1 MINTLFKPILERLPE
16 NNKLERIWILAKTD
30 FIQRYYGTKL
40 GIVWAL
46 INPFFQ
52 LIIYYVVFTMLFAGR
67 IPNFALYL
75 FSGLITMMF
84 FSESTSK
91 GLTLL
96 NKYKLILENINMK
109 KLDLFHASLLSNLMG
124 FAFNFFIYLVFSQFF
139 SVEYNLNFL
148 YVPLII
154 LNLYLFVFAV
164 QLILGILNVYFR
176 DVNHL
181 WDMILLASFWS
192 SPVFYG
198 KEVII
203 DNAPILLYANPLAGI
218 LINLRETSLYGA
230 PPMLDILL
238 LNFFQALIL
247 LAIASIIF
255 KKYSAKAIEI
265 L

>member
-52 LIIYYVVFTMLFAGR
+52 LIIYYVVFTMLFSGKF
-67 IPNFALYL
+67 PNFALYL

-96 NKYKLILENINMK
+96 SKNKVILENISMK
-109 KLDLFHASLLSNLMG
+109 KLDLFHASLISSFMS
-124 FAFNFFIYLVFSQFF
+124 FSFNFSIYLIFSQFF
-139 SVEYNLNFL
+139 NVQYNINFL
-148 YVPLII
+148 FVPLII
-154 LNLYLFVFAV
+154 LNLYLFTFAV
-164 QLILGILNVYFR
+164 KIILGILNVYFR

-181 WDMILLASFWS
+181 WDMILLASFWA
-192 SPVFYG
+192 SPVFYE
-198 KEVII
+198 KEVIL

-230 PPMLDILL
+230 PPMLDVLL
-238 LNFFQALIL
+238 LNFLQALIL
-247 LAIASIIF
+247 LALASIIF